1 MLRREEGLTLIEL
14 MIAMALGLVVMAAAT
29 AVLIGG
35 MHRQPREE
43 QRSAAIQRARTTMER
58 ITRELRQGTSVPAA
72 TATQLSIVTYVDQ
85 ATCAGAASANAVL
98 CRVTYTCSAGACSRT
113 VARPDGSSPGAA
125 TRVVDGLSP
134 GSVFSYSASG
144 GSCTLASATL
154 PTGVCI
160 KLAFPGS
167 GANNA
172 ITLEDGVGL
181 RNA

>member
-1 MLRREEGLTLIEL
+1 MLRREDGITLIEL
-14 MIAMALGLVVMAAAT
+14 MIAMALGLVVIG
-29 AVLIGG
+29 AVTTMVIGG
-35 MHRQPREE
+35 LHRQPREE
-43 QRSAAIQRARTTMER
+43 QRSAAVQRARTTMER

-72 TATQLSIVTYVDQ
+72 SATQLSIVTYVDQ
-85 ATCAGAASANAVL
+85 ATCAGGASPNAVL
-98 CRVTYTCSAGACSRT
+98 CRVTYTCSAGICSRT

-125 TRVVDGLSP
+125 TRVADGLSSS
-134 GSVFSYSASG
+134 SVFSYAASG
-144 GSCTLASATL
+144 GSCTLASATQ

-167 GANNA
+167 GGGNA